1 VNRVSR
7 LLATPGIVLDRFD
20 HAPGVS
26 HHDPEQETADAYGV
40 NFVES
45 GTFHVQ
51 ADNASHR
58 LTPGCVFVTTP
69 GLVFSCG
76 HDEEHP
82 RDECLSV
89 SYTEAA
95 VEQLRSAGAAPP
107 RAPVLPETNRRAYLA
122 RQLRTCG
129 PGDEARVEALAAA
142 VYLALGA
149 DPRVQAAF
157 RADRLTWYAARV
169 DRAKELMHVSHA
181 SPLSLTTIAREIGM
195 SPFHFA
201 RVFRELEG
209 EPPHRYLLTVRLEDA
224 AARLRSGAS
233 VTDACFASGFG
244 SLSHFITTFRR
255 RYGTRP
261 SEVRRPGQELKGQF
275 TFRRK

>member
-1 VNRVSR
+1 MNRVSR

-20 HAPGVS
+20 HAPGQS
-26 HHDPEQETADAYGV
+26 HHDPEYETADAYGV

-51 ADNASHR
+51 ADKVSHR

-82 RDECLSV
+82 RDQCLSV

-95 VEQLRSAGAAPP
+95 VEQLRSAGAGPP
-107 RAPVLPETNRRAYLA
+107 PAPVLPETNRRAYLG

-129 PGDEARVEALAAA
+129 PGDEARVEALAGA
-142 VYLALGA
+142 VYFALGV
-149 DPRVQAAF
+149 DPRAQAAF
-157 RADRLTWYAARV
+157 RADRLNWYATRV
-169 DRAKELMHVSHA
+169 DRAKELMNVSHA
-181 SPLSLTTIAREIGM
+181 SPLSLTTVAREIGM

-224 AARLRSGAS
+224 AARLRAGAS

-261 SEVRRPGQELKGQF
+261 SEVRRPG
-275 TFRRK
+275 RSS